1 MGRRCFDHSVTSVS
15 GFDQGESFVI
25 CIRVPRLHA
34 YSAVPNCPRVAGATP
49 EDYLDYSRASLPIT
63 VVRIEQRTKSS
74 GLEVRNNASIKVVRV

>member
-34 YSAVPNCPRVAGATP
+34 YSAVPNCPRVAGAMP
-49 EDYLDYSRASLPIT
+49 EDYSRASLPIT